1 MASPD
6 YITKV
11 FTNYKKE
18 NFFYAD
24 RSPQR
29 LTFNLFT
36 PVSATG
42 APVGDAKKPLIW
54 SLHGGGSSYIA
65 PQTEAWAIDEFC
77 PRGFAVG
84 CLDYKP
90 PREGAGQDDVNQAH
104 IISGC
109 AVLCATRMARFN
121 KNLLSI
127 NPNFIFSM
135 GTSWGGLTSIH
146 ASIIAHN
153 LSDPY
158 FGDSLNTLYTNDAQG
173 KKIKSNLQA
182 TGSSAGAAYP
192 HIRAYLKNKVGQ
204 HHDHHGED
212 DTTVPYQYAVDTQA
226 EMIALGIPST
236 LTSYPHTG
244 HTVGHESEIAQ
255 YLAEK
260 FAFIIKGV
268 PT

>member
-11 FTNYKKE
+11 FINYKKE

-24 RSPQR
+24 RAPQR

-54 SLHGGGSSYIA
+54 SLHGGGSSPDA

-77 PRGFAVG
+77 PRGYAVG

-90 PREGAGQDDVNQAH
+90 PREREGQDDVNQAH
-104 IISGC
+104 IISAC
-109 AVLCATRMARFN
+109 AVLCATRFSRLNRNILA
-121 KNLLSI
+121 I

-135 GTSWGGLTSIH
+135 GTSWGGLSSIH
-146 ASIIAHN
+146 AGIIARN
-153 LSDPY
+153 LAEPY
-158 FGDSLNTLYTNDAQG
+158 FADSLNSLYTTNPTG
-173 KKIKSNLQA
+173 GNVKSHLQA
-182 TGSSAGAAYP
+182 TGSSAGAAYE
-192 HIRAYLKNKVGQ
+192 HIRVFLKSNVGE
-204 HHDHHGED
+204 HHDHHGDD
-212 DTTVPYQYAVDTQA
+212 DTTVPYQFAVDTQRD
-226 EMIALGIPST
+226 MVALNIPST
-236 LTSYPHTG
+236 LTTYDTG
-244 HTVGHESEIAQ
+244 HTVGHSPEIAQ

-260 FAFIIKGV
+260 FAFIIKGIQ
-268 PT
+268 T